1 MKSIIF
7 KFFSLFSVIRLY
19 NILAIAIAQY
29 LTSIFILGDKENI
42 LDVIL
47 DPYLFAIILCSS
59 IAISS
64 GYIINNFYD
73 YEKDI
78 INRPIRSSIDKT
90 IRKRTKLTLYFSLNL
105 LCICLS
111 FLISIRAV
119 IFFSAYILALWFYSH
134 KLKKIVI
141 IGNICSAILTIT
153 PFFAIFLYYKFELD
167 LLLKLIFFPEF
178 FTGKI
183 MNENFIF
190 FFALFLFFIILAKD
204 IIKDLENLKGDFT
217 LNYKTIAVVYGE
229 KIAKVVISIIILIS
243 YIIVINLML
252 NFDIGLIFYYYYL
265 CLFILAYALFILWK
279 YRTKRDYLIIH
290 NIMRVLIILGIFSIV
305 LI

>member
-1 MKSIIF
+1 LKSIIF
-7 KFFSLFSVIRLY
+7 KFFSLFSVVRLY
-19 NILAIAIAQY
+19 NILAIVTAQY
-29 LTSIFILGDKENI
+29 LTSIFILSHKENI
-42 LDVIL
+42 LDVIF

-59 IAISS
+59 IAIAS

-90 IRKRTKLTLYFSLNL
+90 IRKRTKLNLYFSLNL

-111 FLISIRAV
+111 LLISIRAV

-134 KLKKIVI
+134 KLKRILIV
-141 IGNICSAILTIT
+141 GNIFSALLTIA
-153 PFFAIFLYYKFELD
+153 PFFAIFLYYKNFEL
-167 LLLKLIFFPEF
+167 I
-178 FTGKI
+178 I
-183 MNENFIF
+183 IIY
-190 FFALFLFFIILAKD
+190 ALFLFFIILAKD

-229 KIAKVVISIIILIS
+229 KFAKVVISIIILIS
-243 YIIVINLML
+243 YINVINLML
-252 NFDIGLIFYYYYL
+252 NFDIGLMFYYYYL
-265 CLFILAYALFILWK
+265 CLFILIYVLFILWR
-279 YRTKRDYLIIH
+279 YRTKKGYLIIH
-290 NIMRVLIILGIFSIV
+290 NIMRALITLGIFSIA

>member
-1 MKSIIF
+1 LKSIIF

-29 LTSIFILGDKENI
+29 LTSIFILGHKDNI

-59 IAISS
+59 IAIAS

-90 IRKRTKLTLYFSLNL
+90 IRKRTKLTLYFSLNS

-111 FLISIRAV
+111 LLISIRAA
-119 IFFSAYILALWFYSH
+119 IFFLVYILTLWFYSH
-134 KLKKIVI
+134 KLKKILIV
-141 IGNICSAILTIT
+141 GNIFSAVLTIA
-153 PFFAIFLYYKFELD
+153 PFFAIFLYYKNFEL
-167 LLLKLIFFPEF
+167 IIIIYAF
-178 FTGKI
+178 
-183 MNENFIF
+183 
-190 FFALFLFFIILAKD
+190 FLFFIILAKD

-229 KIAKVVISIIILIS
+229 KFTKVVISIIILIS
-243 YIIVINLML
+243 YINVINLIL
-252 NFDIGLIFYYYYL
+252 NFDVGLMFYYYYL
-265 CLFILAYALFILWK
+265 CLFILAYVLFILWK
-279 YRTKRDYLIIH
+279 SRTKRDYLIIH

>member
-7 KFFSLFSVIRLY
+7 KFFSLFSIIRLY
-19 NILAIAIAQY
+19 NILAIVTAQY
-29 LTSIFILGDKENI
+29 LTSIFILSHKENI
-42 LDVIL
+42 FDVIL

-59 IAISS
+59 IAIAS

-111 FLISIRAV
+111 LLISIRAV
-119 IFFSAYILALWFYSH
+119 FFFLAYILALWVYSH
-134 KLKKIVI
+134 KLKKILI
-141 IGNICSAILTIT
+141 LGNIFSVILTIT
-153 PFFAIFLYYKFELD
+153 PFFAIFLYYKNFELITIIYA
-167 LLLKLIFFPEF
+167 LL
-178 FTGKI
+178 
-183 MNENFIF
+183 
-190 FFALFLFFIILAKD
+190 LFFIILAKD
-204 IIKDLENLKGDFT
+204 IIKDLENLKGDFI

-229 KIAKVVISIIILIS
+229 KFAKVIISIIILIS
-243 YIIVINLML
+243 YINVINLIL
-252 NFDIGLIFYYYYL
+252 NFDIGLMFYYYYF
-265 CLFILAYALFILWK
+265 CLFIFAFVLIILWK
-279 YRTKRDYLIIH
+279 YRTKKSYLIIH
-290 NIMRVLIILGIFSIV
+290 NIMRALIILGIFSIV

>member
-7 KFFSLFSVIRLY
+7 KFFSLFSIIRLY
-19 NILAIAIAQY
+19 NILAIVTAQY
-29 LTSIFILGDKENI
+29 LTSIFILSHKENI
-42 LDVIL
+42 FDVIL

-59 IAISS
+59 IAIAS

-111 FLISIRAV
+111 LLISIRAV
-119 IFFSAYILALWFYSH
+119 FFFLAYILALWVYSH
-134 KLKKIVI
+134 KLKKILI
-141 IGNICSAILTIT
+141 LGNIFSVILTIT
-153 PFFAIFLYYKFELD
+153 PFFAIFLYYKNFELITIIYA
-167 LLLKLIFFPEF
+167 LL
-178 FTGKI
+178 
-183 MNENFIF
+183 
-190 FFALFLFFIILAKD
+190 LFFIILAKD
-204 IIKDLENLKGDFT
+204 IIKDLENLKGDFI

-229 KIAKVVISIIILIS
+229 KFAKVVISTIILIS
-243 YIIVINLML
+243 YINVINLIL
-252 NFDIGLIFYYYYL
+252 NFDIGLMFYYYYF
-265 CLFILAYALFILWK
+265 CLFIFSCVLIILWK
-279 YRTKRDYLIIH
+279 YRTKKSYLIIH
-290 NIMRVLIILGIFSIV
+290 NIMRALIILGIFSIV